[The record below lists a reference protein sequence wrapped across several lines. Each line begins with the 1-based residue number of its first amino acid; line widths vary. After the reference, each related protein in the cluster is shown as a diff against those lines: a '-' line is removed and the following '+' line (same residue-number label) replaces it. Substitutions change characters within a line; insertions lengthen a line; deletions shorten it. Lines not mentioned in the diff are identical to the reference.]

1 MDENLEYLL
10 HDELEGLFAAPA
22 AARAG
27 GRAAPPP
34 APAAPRPKPA
44 AAPSPRPEPVEQG
57 EIARLLAQ
65 RLHDPKLLE
74 ALLRLLEAR

>member
-27 GRAAPPP
+27 GRAASPP
-34 APAAPRPKPA
+34 APPRPKPA
-44 AAPSPRPEPVEQG
+44 AAPSAAAEQG

>member
-34 APAAPRPKPA
+34 APATRPKPA
-44 AAPSPRPEPVEQG
+44 AAPSVAAEQG

>member
-34 APAAPRPKPA
+34 TPPRPKPA
-44 AAPSPRPEPVEQG
+44 AAPSVAAEQG